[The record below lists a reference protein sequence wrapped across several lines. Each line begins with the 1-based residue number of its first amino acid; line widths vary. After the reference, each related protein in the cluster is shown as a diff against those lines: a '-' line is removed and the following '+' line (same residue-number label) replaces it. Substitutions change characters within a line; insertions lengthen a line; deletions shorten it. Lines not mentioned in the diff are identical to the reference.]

1 MATLGLE
8 SPSIPTRTHLDTVT
22 GEALTITILVVLS
35 ALYSGMETALLS
47 LSEVRLRARVEDGE
61 SLPRMLAAWLE
72 KPNLVLATL
81 LVGNNLVNI
90 TASALATDMT
100 RRLVAPTPYAGWGIP
115 IAVGAMTL
123 MILIFGEVAPK
134 TFAKHHPERYLVSLP
149 LLNFSYSFFMPFTKL
164 LVFLTQRVVETMG
177 GEFESEKSL
186 VTEED
191 IEELVRLGSAEGS
204 IDREATE
211 LLTGVLE
218 LDDKVA
224 REIMVPRTDVH
235 AISQDASLTDVFA
248 TIDACGFSRYPVYRE
263 SIDNVVGVLYLKDL
277 LRVVLS
283 EGRDVIRLAEVM
295 RPPMIYP
302 ENIPVQDLLV
312 AMKRER
318 MHLAIIASEYGGV
331 AGIVTLEDIVEE
343 VFGDIY
349 DEHDTEQ
356 APIRTLSD
364 NTWLVEGVV
373 TISDLE
379 DELGMELEDDEDYE
393 TVAGLLM
400 KAAGCVPRKGFVHET
415 QGYSF
420 EVLRTDAT
428 HIIEIAV
435 RTVEKPETNEDVS
448 PPDAEETAA
457 A

>member
-1 MATLGLE
+1 M
-8 SPSIPTRTHLDTVT
+8 DTVS
-22 GEALTITILVVLS
+22 GEALTIIILVVLS

-61 SLPRMLAAWLE
+61 RLPRMLLSWLD

-81 LVGNNLVNI
+81 LIGNNLVNI
-90 TASALATDMT
+90 TASVLATDLT
-100 RRLVAPTPYAGWGIP
+100 RRLVDPTPYAGWGMP

-123 MILIFGEVAPK
+123 LILIFGEVAPK
-134 TFAKHHPERYLVSLP
+134 TFAKHHPERYLIALP
-149 LLNFSYSFFMPFTKL
+149 LLTFSYSFFMPFTRL

-191 IEELVRLGSAEGS
+191 IEEMVRLGSAEGS

-224 REIMVPRTDVH
+224 REIMVPRTDVE
-235 AISQDASLTDVFA
+235 AISQEASLTDVFA
-248 TIDACGFSRYPVYRE
+248 TIDSSGFSRYPVYRD

-277 LRVVLS
+277 LKVVLS
-283 EGRDVIRLAEVM
+283 EGRDIIRLAEVM

-318 MHLAIIASEYGGV
+318 VHLAIVASEYGGV

-356 APIRTLSD
+356 TPIRALSD
-364 NTWLVEGVV
+364 DTWLVEGVV

-379 DELGMELEDDEDYE
+379 DELGKDLEDDEDYE

-400 KAAGCVPRKGFVHET
+400 KAAGCVPRKGFVHVT

-420 EVLRTDAT
+420 EVLKTDAT
-428 HIIEIAV
+428 HILEIAV
-435 RTVEKPETNEDVS
+435 RAVIDPSSDGAPPTSETEEK
-448 PPDAEETAA
+448 TAA
-457 A
+457 

>member
-1 MATLGLE
+1 
-8 SPSIPTRTHLDTVT
+8 LDTVS
-22 GEALTITILVVLS
+22 GEALAIVILVVLS

-47 LSEVRLRARVEDGE
+47 LSEVRLRARVKDGE
-61 SLPRMLAAWLE
+61 KLPRMLVRWLE

-81 LVGNNLVNI
+81 LIGNNVMNI

-100 RRLVAPTPYAGWGIP
+100 RRLLEGSPYAGWGIP

-123 MILIFGEVAPK
+123 LILIFGEVAPK

-149 LLNFSYSFFMPFTKL
+149 LLAFTYSFCLPGTRL
-164 LVFLTQRVVETMG
+164 LVFMTQWVVETMG
-177 GEFESEKSL
+177 GELDSEKSL
-186 VTEED
+186 VTEEH

-204 IDREATE
+204 IDPEATE

-218 LDDKVA
+218 LDEKVA
-224 REIMVPRTDVH
+224 REIMVPRTEVH
-235 AISQDASLTDVFA
+235 AMSQDASLADVIA
-248 TIDACGFSRYPVYRE
+248 EIDDSGFSRYPVYRE
-263 SIDNVVGVLYLKDL
+263 SIDNVVGVLYMKDL
-277 LRVVLS
+277 LKVVLTGAS
-283 EGRDVIRLAEVM
+283 DAIRLDQVM
-295 RPPMIYP
+295 RAPMIYP
-302 ENIPVQDLLV
+302 ENIPVQDLLL

-349 DEHDTEQ
+349 DEHDTDQ
-356 APIRTLSD
+356 VPIRSLSD
-364 NTWLVEGVV
+364 EHWLVEGVV

-379 DELGMELEDDEDYE
+379 DELGVDLPADEDYE

-400 KAAGCVPRKGFVHET
+400 KAAGRVPRKGFMHEMA
-415 QGYSF
+415 GFSF

-428 HIIEIAV
+428 HIIEVAV
-435 RTVEKPETNEDVS
+435 RTLSKASAEAEEPGAT
-448 PPDAEETAA
+448 EETAA

>member
-1 MATLGLE
+1 
-8 SPSIPTRTHLDTVT
+8 LDTVS
-22 GEALTITILVVLS
+22 GEALTIVILVVLS

-61 SLPRMLAAWLE
+61 SLPRMLQAWLD

-90 TASALATDMT
+90 TASALATDLT
-100 RRLVAPTPYAGWGIP
+100 RQLVEPTPYANMGIP

-123 MILIFGEVAPK
+123 LILIFGEVAPK

-149 LLNFSYSFFMPFTKL
+149 LLTFSYSFFMPFTRL

-186 VTEED
+186 VTEEH
-191 IEELVRLGSAEGS
+191 IEEMVRVGSAEGS

-224 REIMVPRTDVH
+224 REIMVPRTDLE

-248 TIDACGFSRYPVYRE
+248 TIDASGFSRYPVYRD

-277 LRVVLS
+277 LKVVLG

-318 MHLAIIASEYGGV
+318 VHLAIVASEYGGV

-356 APIRTLSD
+356 APIRALSD
-364 NTWLVEGVV
+364 DTWLVEGVV

-379 DELGMELEDDEDYE
+379 DEIGKDLEDDEDYE

-400 KAAGCVPRKGFVHET
+400 KAAGCVPRKGFIHET

-420 EVLRTDAT
+420 EVLKTDAT
-428 HIIEIAV
+428 HILEIAV
-435 RTVEKPETNEDVS
+435 RAIPDLATDTATPTSEPEEN
-448 PPDAEETAA
+448 AA